1 MEDESFNKTNT
12 GSVNERGLINDLNKR
27 GFSDFNSLCEIYA
40 NSLEDKVG
48 ATTIKTIITPDFI
61 YISDN
66 GVGMNKESI
75 DNMWSL
81 FRENNNENKS
91 LGVSGLGAKAATKI
105 LSRNKE
111 INYYTYNNSIWRKVK
126 VPWEQH

>member
-1 MEDESFNKTNT
+1 MEDGSLNKTNT

-48 ATTIKTIITPDFI
+48 ATNIKTIVASDYI

-66 GVGMNKESI
+66 GVGMNKETI

-111 INYYTYNNSIWRKVK
+111 INYFL
-126 VPWEQH
+126 

>member
-1 MEDESFNKTNT
+1 
-12 GSVNERGLINDLNKR
+12 
-27 GFSDFNSLCEIYA
+27 
-40 NSLEDKVG
+40 
-48 ATTIKTIITPDFI
+48 
-61 YISDN
+61 
-66 GVGMNKESI
+66 MNKESI
-75 DNMWSL
+75 DNISL

-126 VPWEQH
+126 VPWDEIVENGVYSIVVE